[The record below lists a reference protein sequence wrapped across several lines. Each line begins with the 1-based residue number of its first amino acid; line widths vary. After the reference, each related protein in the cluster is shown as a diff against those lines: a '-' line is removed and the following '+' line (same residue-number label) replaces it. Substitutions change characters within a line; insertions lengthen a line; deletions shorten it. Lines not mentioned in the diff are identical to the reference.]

1 MADLKTLTEE
11 MEKLNQQ
18 IKVVLAVSEYRE
30 LDDLSGLSD
39 FKQLKTADERQTLEE
54 YRHVLDKLDE
64 VQNTLAY
71 YQRPIVEISRIY
83 RNETGRYETDKGYY
97 YTSGSKIEFLRTEEV
112 YNEDKDA
119 MESVEIW
126 TTSRIE
132 SQNGQYYIVGFSSLE
147 LSGLK
152 IRRRG

>member
-18 IKVVLAVSEYRE
+18 IKVVLSVSEYRE

-54 YRHVLDKLDE
+54 YRRVLDKLNE

-71 YQRPIVEISRIY
+71 YQRTIVEISRIY
-83 RNETGRYETDKGYY
+83 TNELGRYETDNGYC
-97 YTSGSKIEFLRTEEV
+97 YTSGSRIEFLREDEV
-112 YNEDKDA
+112 YNEDTDK
-119 MESVEIW
+119 MEQVEVW
-126 TTSRIE
+126 TTSRVE
-132 SQNGQYYIVGFSSLE
+132 SQNGKYYIVGYSDLE
-147 LSGLK
+147 MSGLK
-152 IRRRG
+152 VRRRG